1 MHTVIHTLLPIF
13 LNLDY
18 WQIFTNLIG
27 KTERKKKMKESKQE
41 REKKQREKYGMGH
54 EQSPKT

>member
-27 KTERKKKMKESKQE
+27 KTERRKKWKKASKKERKKE
-41 REKKQREKYGMGH
+41 REKDRMGH